1 MRIRTRLLILVLSV
15 LVPSFVAAA
24 LAVAYVYTE
33 EQKNQSKGIS
43 EATRAFALLVD
54 NELQARAGVLR
65 TLANSPSLDSGD
77 LEVFYRHARSMTP
90 SAGTAVILID
100 LSGRQLLN
108 TRVPFGN
115 VVPNRRWSNMRQLMQ
130 RYGADRTLV
139 SDLFVGPVGKRY
151 DFTIQVPVKL
161 DGDIVYYLVMAI
173 NASSLQSLLARQH
186 FPAAWIATVVDRN
199 GRVAARSRGA
209 ELFLGKL
216 VRQGTRTRL
225 ASVREDI
232 FESITLEGIE
242 VRSFFSTVPNV
253 DWKVLVSIPSDE
265 IGRVPQR
272 VAAFL
277 ATIMALLLVLGMLA
291 ARRFANQAI
300 GPIERLGR
308 SAEGLGN
315 GQELT
320 YQPQGLAEIDSV
332 ARRMAEASTQI
343 RHSKQEL
350 EQRVAEAISAT
361 ERAQSALLKG
371 QKLEAL
377 GRLTGGIAHEF
388 NNLLQTLTTALQ
400 LAAMTSNQPKV
411 QGLIETCKRTVSRA
425 TALTGQLGSFGRVQE
440 ARLVTIDVVDQ
451 VRSAVRLV
459 KGVLPQGTGLQV
471 RCDDCLWPVTVE
483 PLQFDLALLNLAIN
497 ARDAMPEG
505 GTLRIDAQNV
515 QLQQPQ
521 GKLEAGDYV
530 LITVTDS
537 GTGMAPEVLAKAL
550 DPFFTTKTLGQG
562 TGLGLP
568 QAYAFAAQA
577 HGTLILN
584 STPGQGTSVEIYLP
598 RSTTPVAVP
607 AARPQPVAGA
617 KGSVLFVE
625 DDALVRETVA
635 PALTQSG
642 FDVLIAESGD
652 AALAMLDNGAAPHVI
667 FSDIVMPGK
676 ISGIDLARIVR
687 QRFPGVPVLLAT
699 GYTDQQVSI
708 PGVQVLGKPYAIEK
722 VVAVLAEMSAR
733 VAGNIEQ
740 Q

>member
-1 MRIRTRLLILVLSV
+1 MRVRTRLLILVLSV

-24 LAVAYVYTE
+24 LAVAYVYRE
-33 EQKNQSKGIS
+33 EQQNQTKGIT

-54 NELQARAGVLR
+54 NELQAKAGILR

-77 LEVFYRHARSMTP
+77 LEEFYKHAKSMTP
-90 SAGTAVILID
+90 TPVTAVILTD
-100 LSGRQLLN
+100 LAGRQLLN
-108 TRVPFGN
+108 TRVPYGAAL
-115 VVPNRRWSNMRQLMQ
+115 PDRRWSNVTKLMQ
-130 RYGADRTLV
+130 HYGADRTLV
-139 SDLFVGPVGKRY
+139 SDLFVTPLYNRY

-161 DGDIVYYLVMAI
+161 DGEIVYYLVMSI
-173 NASSLQSLLARQH
+173 NANSLQSLLARQR
-186 FPAAWIATVVDRN
+186 FPATWLATVIDRD
-199 GRVAARSRGA
+199 GRIVARSRSA
-209 ELFLGKL
+209 ELFLG
-216 VRQGTRTRL
+216 RL
-225 ASVREDI
+225 ASEHIRIRLAAARENV
-232 FESITLEGIE
+232 FESVTLDGIP
-242 VRSFFSTVPNV
+242 VRAFFSTVPNV
-253 DWKVLVSIPSDE
+253 DWKVVVSLPSDE
-265 IGRVPQR
+265 IRRVPQQ

-277 ATIMALLLVLGMLA
+277 ATIMALLLVMGTLV

-300 GPIERLGR
+300 GPIELLGR

-315 GQELT
+315 GEELS

-332 ARRMAEASTQI
+332 AQRMAEASRQI

-400 LAAMTSNQPKV
+400 LAAMTSNQPRV

-440 ARLVTIDVVDQ
+440 ARLVTIDVAEQ

-459 KGVLPQGTGLQV
+459 KGVLPQGTALQV
-471 RCDDCLWPVTVE
+471 KCDDGVWPVTVE

-497 ARDAMPEG
+497 ARDAMPGG

-515 QLQQPQ
+515 ELQQPQ
-521 GKLEAGDYV
+521 GKLAVGDYV
-530 LITVTDS
+530 LITVTDT

-577 HGTLILN
+577 RGTLMLN

-598 RSTTPVAVP
+598 RSAAPVAASAPVHK
-607 AARPQPVAGA
+607 QPLLAGV

-625 DDALVRETVA
+625 DDALVREAVA

-652 AALAMLDNGAAPHVI
+652 AALAMLENGAMPDVI

-676 ISGIDLARIVR
+676 ISGIDLAGIVK
-687 QRFPGVPVLLAT
+687 QRFPDLPVVLAT

-722 VVAVLAEMSAR
+722 VVAMLAEMSDRA
-733 VAGNIEQ
+733 
-740 Q
+740 